1 MYFIDYHTHTSLSP
15 DGHVPLAEMARAAEK
30 AGLSELCVTDHYD
43 RILEHGGFAPDYDW
57 SPALEQFRTTAPAF
71 EGKLQLRFGI
81 EYGSAPF
88 DPDYARR
95 MLALPELDF
104 VIGSLHNLSPELGGE
119 DFFYFSYDSEE
130 TCRRVL
136 DDYFASMLRLVEL
149 PETYDILGHIIYPLR
164 YMPQEISLDPWWD
177 SIDTV
182 LRRVVETG
190 RGIEL
195 NTYCG
200 KTVAPWRPILER
212 YRALGGELITVGSD
226 AHFPERVG
234 LGIPAAYD
242 LLKDTG
248 FRYVTTYHRH
258 NPVPKPL

>member
-1 MYFIDYHTHTSLSP
+1 MYFIDYHTHTRLPP

-57 SPALEQFRTTAPAF
+57 SPALEQFRTTEPAF

-200 KTVAPWRPILER
+200 KTVEPWRPILER

-226 AHFPERVG
+226 AHFPELVA
-234 LGIPAAYD
+234 LGIPPAYD

>member
-1 MYFIDYHTHTSLSP
+1 
-15 DGHVPLAEMARAAEK
+15 MARAAER

-57 SPALEQFRTTAPAF
+57 APALEQFRSTAPAF
-71 EGKLQLRFGI
+71 GGGLRLRFGI

-95 MLALPELDF
+95 MLSLPELDF
-104 VIGSLHNLSPELGGE
+104 VISSLHNLSPELGGE
-119 DFFYFSYDSEE
+119 DFFYFSYDSAE
-130 TCRRVL
+130 TCRWVL
-136 DDYFASMLRLVEL
+136 DDCFSLHAPSGGAAGDLRRPRTHHL
-149 PETYDILGHIIYPLR
+149 PPALYAR
-164 YMPQEISLDPWWD
+164 EISLAPWWD

-195 NTYCG
+195 NTHCG
-200 KTVAPWRPILER
+200 KTIEPWRPILEC
-212 YRALGGELITVGSD
+212 YRAHGGELITVGSD

-234 LGIPAAYD
+234 LGIPAAYA
-242 LLKDTG
+242 LLKETG
-248 FRYVTTYHRH
+248 FRYVTTYDRH
-258 NPVPKPL
+258 TPIPQPL